1 MTRVISPT
9 YLRLLKYLRRYLFP
23 YVMLAVVSMLLLSAT
38 QGAIPFLAK
47 RLVNEVYSV
56 RDAAALHTLLL
67 AILVLF
73 SLRAVASFGNN
84 YLDDYVGQK
93 VTLDLRSELNERLQM
108 LPLSFFNQTSTAAMT
123 SRVIVDVTLIAG
135 ATSDGIFSLI
145 GDSVSLV
152 TLLGAAFY
160 IDWKLTLI
168 AAVVFPAAVLPL
180 VQFSKRMRRMTR
192 RTQKQLG
199 GLATLLQETIQG
211 NRVVKAFGME
221 DYERHRFNSELR
233 RLFRMYMKVAA
244 IKAFTTPM
252 IELMA
257 AWAVVGAAWYG
268 AASVLS
274 GQRSPG
280 VFAAFCAAL
289 LLVYEPFKRLSR
301 TNNSIQQGM
310 AAAERLFEVLDLRT
324 DVPEASHPLPLA
336 EGRHSI
342 SFAGV
347 GFRYGDQ
354 WALRN
359 ISLEIRTGEV
369 VALVGMSGGGKS
381 TLADLIPRFY
391 DPQEGRILID
401 GVDIRRYS
409 LRALRSQIGLVTQH
423 TFLFNDTVR
432 ANIAYGSLEK
442 SLEEISAAA
451 QQANAHNFVTRL
463 PQGYDTVVGE
473 MGVRLSGGERQR
485 LAIARALLKDAPILI
500 LDEAT
505 SALDS
510 EGERLVQEALERLM
524 QNRTT
529 LVIAHRLSTVRRA
542 DKIAVMVRG
551 RIVEEGTHEELIA
564 LGREYRKLYDLQ
576 FHDLQQQ
583 PGEIRKAAGQIA

>member
-1 MTRVISPT
+1 MNRLLSPT
-9 YLRLLKYLRRYLFP
+9 YVRLLRYLRRYLFP
-23 YVMLAVVSMLLLSAT
+23 YVALAVVSMLVLSAT

-47 RLVNEVYSV
+47 DLVNQLSTV
-56 RDAAALHTLLL
+56 RSPTALHTLLL

-73 SLRAVASFGNN
+73 TLRALASFGNN
-84 YLDDYVGQK
+84 YLNDYVGQK
-93 VTLDLRSELNERLQM
+93 VTLDLRSELNERLQAM
-108 LPLSFFNQTSTAAMT
+108 PLSFFNQTSTAAMT
-123 SRVIVDVTLIAG
+123 SRVIVDVTLIAS
-135 ATSDGIFSLI
+135 ATTDGIFSLV
-145 GDSVSLV
+145 GDSISLV
-152 TLLGAAFY
+152 TVLAAAFY

-180 VQFSKRMRRMTR
+180 IQFSKRMRRMTK

-221 DYERHRFNSELR
+221 DYERRRFDSELR
-233 RLFRMYMKVAA
+233 RLFRLYMKVAA

-257 AWAVVGAAWYG
+257 AWAVVGAGWYG

-274 GQRSPG
+274 GQRTPG
-280 VFAAFCAAL
+280 VFAAFFAAL

-301 TNNSIQQGM
+301 TNNSIQQGL
-310 AAAERLFEVLDLRT
+310 AAAERVFEVLDLRT
-324 DVPEASHPLPLA
+324 DVPEPANPQPIVP
-336 EGRHSI
+336 GRHSI
-342 SFAGV
+342 DFEGV
-347 GFRYGDQ
+347 SFRYGDN
-354 WALRN
+354 WALRGIN
-359 ISLEIRTGEV
+359 LEIRAGEV

-391 DPQEGRILID
+391 DPQEGRIAID
-401 GVDIRRYS
+401 GVDIRQHS
-409 LRALRSQIGLVTQH
+409 LSALRSQIGLVTQH

-432 ANIAYGSLEK
+432 ANIAYGSIEK
-442 SLEEISAAA
+442 SLEEIIAAA
-451 QQANAHNFVTRL
+451 KQANAHNFITRL

-524 QNRTT
+524 ANRTT

-542 DKIAVMVRG
+542 DRIAVVVRG
-551 RIVEEGTHEELIA
+551 RIVEEGRHEELIA

-576 FHDLQQQ
+576 FHDGEEQ
-583 PGEIRKAAGQIA
+583 PGAIRKAAGQIA

>member
-1 MTRVISPT
+1 MIGVLSPT

-23 YVMLAVVSMLLLSAT
+23 FVALAVASMLLLSAT

-47 RLVNEVYSV
+47 DLVNQISAT
-56 RDAAALHTLLL
+56 RDPAGLHMLLL
-67 AILVLF
+67 AILALF
-73 SLRAVASFGNN
+73 TVRALASFGNN

-93 VTLDLRSELNERLQM
+93 VTLDLRSELNEHLQR
-108 LPLSFFNQTSTAAMT
+108 LPLSFFNQTSTGAMT
-123 SRVIVDVTLIAG
+123 SRVIVDVTLIAS
-135 ATSDGIFSLI
+135 ATTDGIFSLI
-145 GDSVSLV
+145 GDSISLV
-152 TLLGAAFY
+152 TVLGAAFY

-180 VQFSKRMRRMTR
+180 IQFSKQMRRMTR
-192 RTQKQLG
+192 NTQKQLG

-233 RLFRMYMKVAA
+233 RLFRMYMKVSA
-244 IKAFTTPM
+244 IKSFTTPM

-274 GQRSPG
+274 GQRTPG
-280 VFAAFCAAL
+280 VFAAFFAAL

-301 TNNSIQQGM
+301 TNNSIQQGL
-310 AAAERLFEVLDLRT
+310 AAAERVFEVLDLRT
-324 DVPEASHPLPLA
+324 DVPEPA
-336 EGRHSI
+336 EPQVMAPGAHSI

-347 GFRYGDQ
+347 SFRYGEQ

-359 ISLEIRTGEV
+359 INLEIRAGEV

-391 DPQEGRILID
+391 DPQEGRIMID
-401 GVDIRRYS
+401 GVDIRRFS

-432 ANIAYGSLEK
+432 ANIAYGSLDK
-442 SLEEISAAA
+442 SLDEIIAAA
-451 QQANAHNFVTRL
+451 QQANAHNFISRL
-463 PQGYDTVVGE
+463 PNGYDTVVGE

-485 LAIARALLKDAPILI
+485 LAIARALLKNAPILI

-524 QNRTT
+524 ENRTT

-542 DKIAVMVRG
+542 DRIAVMVRG

-576 FHDLQQQ
+576 FHDAESS
-583 PGEIRKAAGQIA
+583 GAIRRAAGQVA

>member
-1 MTRVISPT
+1 MTRYFSPT

-23 YVMLAVVSMLLLSAT
+23 FVALAVVSMLVLSAT
-38 QGAIPFLAK
+38 QGAIPFLA
-47 RLVNEVYSV
+47 RNLVNQISTV
-56 RDAAALHTLLL
+56 RNPTALHTLLL
-67 AILVLF
+67 EILVLF
-73 SLRAVASFGNN
+73 TVRAFASFGNN

-93 VTLDLRSELNERLQM
+93 VTLDLRAELNERLQL
-108 LPLSFFNQTSTAAMT
+108 LPLSFFNQTSTGAMT
-123 SRVIVDVTLIAG
+123 SRVINDVTLIAG
-135 ATSDGIFSLI
+135 ATTDGIFSLI
-145 GDSVSLV
+145 GDSISLLTV
-152 TLLGAAFY
+152 LAAAFY
-160 IDWKLTLI
+160 IDWRLTLI

-180 VQFSKRMRRMTR
+180 IQFSKRMRRMTR

-199 GLATLLQETIQG
+199 GLASLLQETIQG

-221 DYERHRFNSELR
+221 DYERRRFNSELR
-233 RLFRMYMKVAA
+233 RLFRLYMKVAA

-274 GQRSPG
+274 GHRTPG

-289 LLVYEPFKRLSR
+289 LLIYEPFKRLSR
-301 TNNSIQQGM
+301 TNNSIQQGL
-310 AAAERLFEVLDLRT
+310 AAAERVFEVLDLRT
-324 DVPEASHPLPLA
+324 DVPEAPDPQPLA
-336 EGRHSI
+336 AGHHSI
-342 SFAGV
+342 AFGAVS
-347 GFRYGDQ
+347 FRYGDQ
-354 WALRN
+354 WALRSIN
-359 ISLEIRTGEV
+359 LDIRAGEV

-391 DPQEGRILID
+391 DPQEGSISID
-401 GVDIRRYS
+401 GVDIRRVS

-432 ANIAYGSLEK
+432 ANIAYGSIEK
-442 SLEEISAAA
+442 SLEEVIAAA
-451 QQANAHNFVTRL
+451 QQANAHNFITRL
-463 PQGYDTVVGE
+463 PQAYDTVVGE

-510 EGERLVQEALERLM
+510 EGERLVHEALERLM

-542 DKIAVMVRG
+542 DRIAVMVRG
-551 RIVEEGTHEELIA
+551 RIVEEGTHEDLIA

-576 FHDLQQQ
+576 FHDGGQQ
-583 PGEIRKAAGQIA
+583 PGAVHKAAQIA